1 MKLSK
6 EEKDNYLSPDDGL
19 PNKHIPNYGIFDN
32 TQQLA
37 EDVDSKPDALND
49 TVSAT
54 ETSNNMVKNSL
65 YYLEHENSQLRS
77 LNKPLQQ
84 KFRANN
90 ESNNRS
96 RIGGLNISNAPG
108 ISPSGYTMLANSY
121 LNMSKNTAF

>member
-49 TVSAT
+49 TVSVT

-77 LNKPLQQ
+77 LNKPL
-84 KFRANN
+84 
-90 ESNNRS
+90 
-96 RIGGLNISNAPG
+96 
-108 ISPSGYTMLANSY
+108 
-121 LNMSKNTAF
+121 